1 MRFHLSLFLAAIIFW
16 AVAHPEA
23 ALAVDQQHIGDY
35 SFILPEGFEA
45 RYFEDNGEQFGKTM
59 ILNQPFNQRDF
70 GQAIVY
76 CLREKKTEYKRFTLP
91 GKERIYLQM
100 GQRRQIPVFITATED
115 VAQYGLNFK
124 FSLLEERSIN
134 SREIKDR
141 EYFFVVIE
149 MDASNDDFHTLLF
162 ICDLRKNDGF
172 FDADEYKSQV
182 TGAAVQLLDSIKKR
196 F

>member
-1 MRFHLSLFLAAIIFW
+1 MRFHLSLILAAVVFLI
-16 AVAHPEA
+16 APHPA
-23 ALAVDQQHIGDY
+23 ALADERQHIGDY
-35 SFILPEGFEA
+35 SFTLPDGFEA
-45 RYFEDNGEQFGKTM
+45 RYFEDNSNQFGKTL

-70 GQAIVY
+70 GQAISY
-76 CLREKKTEYKRFTLP
+76 CLREKKTEYKRFALP
-91 GKERIYLQM
+91 DKERIYMQM
-100 GQRRQIPVFITATED
+100 GPRRQIPVFITATED
-115 VAQYGLNFK
+115 VAQYGLRFK

-134 SREIKDR
+134 NREIKDR

-149 MDASNDDFHTLLF
+149 MDASNDDFHTLF
-162 ICDLRKNDGF
+162 FVCDLRKNDGF